1 MHIVSQP
8 AHQSIKSIIS
18 AQFTKRPGFW
28 LFISMMLVNAGN
40 YGFNVFMG
48 RWLGPVAYAEIN
60 LIVTLFLV
68 ATFLTSGLQMGAARA
83 IVGANNQHMITI
95 LRRVAWACGGFSLV
109 GLGLFASFWQTLF
122 QTASPLPFI
131 ILGAGLTCYY
141 ALGVE
146 RGIAQGCTHF
156 GRLAWNFQLEMG
168 IRLIGALIFVAM
180 GMGVIGATI
189 ALSSSI
195 IIAWVRMRK
204 YQPALTIQATT
215 QAIQMTTL
223 IPIMIHLLG
232 QVFINNSDVLL
243 VKVWFSAHSAGQYA
257 ALALIGRVVF
267 FATATVG
274 TILFPRVLRSP
285 HPREQQRLFWYSMLI
300 TIGISGL
307 ITAVC
312 KAIPELIIVWLFG
325 AAYLPMANILWL
337 YGAATSCYALANI
350 IITYQLAQDRSFG
363 AWATLIAG
371 ITQIGVIAWMHQSI
385 IQIVY
390 SQIAVMIGFL
400 GLLIIDEIRRSILKT
415 SLPR

>member
-83 IVGANNQHMITI
+83 IVGANNQHMITT
-95 LRRVAWACGGFSLV
+95 LRRVAWACGGFSLF

-168 IRLIGALIFVAM
+168 FRLIGALLLVTM

-189 ALSSSI
+189 AFSSSI
-195 IIAWVRMRK
+195 ILAWVSMRR

-215 QAIQMTTL
+215 QAIQITTL
-223 IPIMIHLLG
+223 IPIMVHLLG
-232 QVFINNSDVLL
+232 QVLINNSDVLL
-243 VKVWFSAHSAGQYA
+243 VKVWFPAHSAGQYA

-285 HPREQQRLFWYSMLI
+285 HSGEQQRLFWYSMLI
-300 TIGISGL
+300 TVGISGL

-312 KAIPELIIVWLFG
+312 KAIPELILVWLFG
-325 AAYLPMANILWL
+325 AAYLPMANVLWL

-363 AWATLIAG
+363 AWATMIAG
-371 ITQIGVIAWMHQSI
+371 ITQIAVIAWMHQSI

-390 SQIAVMIGFL
+390 GQIAVMIGFL